1 MGPGRLRQG
10 LIYRAGVLGHRPA
23 VPADAAEL
31 ERRAMSAMSARAR
44 AYVGGGAGEGSTMR
58 ANREAFERRR
68 LVPRMAT
75 GHASRDLSTT
85 LLGRHLPT
93 PLLLAPIGAA
103 GVVARDSDL
112 QVARAAA
119 DSGVPYI
126 VSNQGC
132 APMEEVAAALGAT
145 PWWFQL
151 YWSTDEPLVDSLLR
165 RAEQAGACAIVVTLD
180 TTMLGWR
187 PQDLNLG
194 SLPFSQ
200 GIGIAQYTSDP
211 RFQAIVRERVAA
223 QAARGEDER
232 VRVTPGAIRSLLSIS
247 REHPGTL
254 RENLRSA
261 APRAAVEAFLD
272 IYSNPGLSWDL
283 LATLPD
289 RTHLPILLKGILH
302 PDDARRA
309 LELGVSGLVVSNHG
323 GRQVDGAIASLDALG
338 PIREAV
344 GPGMPLVLD
353 SGVRT
358 GSDVVKALACGADAV
373 ALGRPY
379 VYGLA
384 LAGQRGVR
392 DVLANVI
399 AELDLTLGLCGLGSV
414 ADVGPRALHEQ
425 TSLSGEC
432 SGGRNRREVIDGGG
446 DGSVGGTA
454 GQVEI

>member
-1 MGPGRLRQG
+1 MTTAPQSPTGPDAPPEGAGRRRQG

-31 ERRAMSAMSARAR
+31 ERRAGAAMTPRAR
-44 AYVGGGAGEGSTMR
+44 AYVGGGAGEGATVR
-58 ANREAFERRR
+58 ANREAFDRRR
-68 LVPRMAT
+68 LVPRMAS
-75 GHASRDLSTT
+75 GHTTRDLSTT
-85 LLGRHLPT
+85 LLGTRLAT
-93 PLLLAPIGAA
+93 PLLLAPVGAL
-103 GVVARDSDL
+103 GLVSRGSDL

-119 DSGVPYI
+119 QTGVPYI

-132 APMEEVAAALGAT
+132 SPMEEVATALGDT

-151 YWSTDEPLVDSLLR
+151 YWSTDERLVDSLVG
-165 RAEQAGACAIVVTLD
+165 RAEQAGASAIVVTLD

-211 RFQAIVRERVAA
+211 RFQEIVRERVAA
-223 QAARGEDER
+223 KAAGSGGSGGSEGSDD
-232 VRVTPGAIRSLLSIS
+232 VKVTLGAIRSLLSIS

-254 RENLRSA
+254 RDNLRSP

-283 LATLPD
+283 LATLSR

-309 LELGVSGLVVSNHG
+309 AELGVGGIVVSNHG
-323 GRQVDGAIASLDALG
+323 GRQVDGAVASLDALG
-338 PIREAV
+338 PIRAAV

-358 GSDVVKALACGADAV
+358 GADVVKALASGADAV

-384 LAGQRGVR
+384 LAGQDGVR
-392 DVLANVI
+392 DVVTNVV
-399 AELDLTLGLCGLGSV
+399 AELDLTLGLCGVGSV
-414 ADVGPRALHEQ
+414 AELGPHVLA
-425 TSLSGEC
+425 
-432 SGGRNRREVIDGGG
+432 G
-446 DGSVGGTA
+446 D
-454 GQVEI
+454 